1 MKSAIEK
8 PESAIRTKKVFVLQ
22 IVIHNVCDIK
32 LKLYQ
37 LGCGTVSN
45 NMQLLPYRVN
55 LAPRKT
61 LCQKKIVAIKVL
73 VLLKTFNFPDYL
85 MITIIPS
92 GMEKEVVLRLIG
104 SK

>member
-8 PESAIRTKKVFVLQ
+8 PESAIRTKKVVVLQ
-22 IVIHNVCDIK
+22 IVIHIVCYIK

-45 NMQLLPYRVN
+45 NMQLPWYRVN

-61 LCQKKIVAIKVL
+61 LCQVVAKKVL